1 MEEFKEITFT
11 HRYWILL
18 LPLCLM
24 AADIITG
31 WLQATINGTWDST
44 KMRVGLF
51 RKSGELLVIII
62 AYAIYAA
69 IQLPFDVPAF
79 IAGYIIIMELIS
91 VAENLDQAGLPVP
104 KWVTRRLRKVA
115 KDISEDD
122 PMEGEKDE
130 QQQISDIHED
140 KPEQDNAE
148 GS

>member
-1 MEEFKEITFT
+1 MEALENMTFT

-18 LPLCLM
+18 LPLVLM

-62 AYAIYAA
+62 AYVIYAA
-69 IQLPFDVPAF
+69 ISLPFDVPAF

-91 VAENLDQAGLPVP
+91 VCENLDQAGLPVP
-104 KWVTRRLRKVA
+104 RWVTRKLRKVA
-115 KDISEDD
+115 KDIAEDD
-122 PMEGEKDE
+122 EETEEEEEDPDAKYWDDDDE
-130 QQQISDIHED
+130 VVKE
-140 KPEQDNAE
+140 
-148 GS
+148 